1 MTHPTDPTF
10 VSTLGI
16 SFLLF
21 AAIAAYAPHA
31 TTHIS
36 RRGGLKPP
44 HPTLIL
50 VIRLWFALLALGCLT
65 LLVLTLVRR

>member
-1 MTHPTDPTF
+1 MTHPSDPTF

-21 AAIAAYAPHA
+21 AAIAAYVPQA

-44 HPTLIL
+44 HTTLIL
-50 VIRLWFALLALGCLT
+50 VTRLWFALLALGCLT
-65 LLVLTLVRR
+65 LLVLTLLRR

>member
-1 MTHPTDPTF
+1 MKDPTF

-16 SFLLF
+16 ALFFF
-21 AAIAAYAPHA
+21 AAIAIYVPQV

-36 RRGGLKPP
+36 RRGRLQPP

-50 VIRLWFALLALGCLT
+50 VTRLWFALLALGCLT
-65 LLVLTLVRR
+65 LLVLTLLRR